1 MDMKNRVMAIVTL
14 LLMVVCSA
22 QADTYNIKRTQ
33 TFKSGETLK
42 CNFYFNWNFIWIR
55 VGDAS
60 LTIRDTIY
68 NGQKAKCMKL
78 LSSTNKK
85 ADSFFRMRDTLM
97 TVFTDKFKPLYYRK
111 ASVEGKKYRL
121 RQVWYNYLGNS
132 RVKVTQYSR
141 YNDEP
146 PIYKEDV
153 FSGKTIYD
161 MMSLLAFART
171 LDFTSLKKGTR
182 LSFPVASGKDI
193 EMQHLVYRGKKRTKS
208 DDGHEYDCF
217 KVSLI
222 TEEDGGEEEIVNF
235 YVTDDRNHLPILLD
249 LVLNFG
255 SAKARLSHMSGV
267 MYPVTA
273 VVD

>member
-1 MDMKNRVMAIVTL
+1 MKIRTVL
-14 LLMVVCSA
+14 LLIYLFVMCA
-22 QADTYNIKRTQ
+22 QPSGAQTIKRMQ

>member
-42 CNFYFNWNFIWIR
+42 CNFYFNWNFIWIKE
-55 VGDAS
+55 GDAS

-97 TVFTDKFKPLYYRK
+97 TVFTDDYKPLYYRK

-121 RQVWYNYLGNS
+121 RQVWYNYLDNS
-132 RVKVTQYSR
+132 RVKVAQYSR
-141 YNDEP
+141 YNDEA
-146 PIYKEDV
+146 PIYKEEV
-153 FSGKTIYD
+153 FNGPIYD
-161 MMSLLAFART
+161 MMSLLAYART
-171 LDFTSLKKGTR
+171 LDFTSLRKGTR
-182 LSFPVASGKDI
+182 LTFNVASGKKV
-193 EMQHLVYRGKKRTKS
+193 EKQHLVYRGKKKTKS

-217 KVSLI
+217 RVSLI
-222 TEEDGGEEEIVNF
+222 TEEDGDEEEIVNF
-235 YVTDDRNHLPILLD
+235 HVTDDRNHLPILLD
-249 LVLNFG
+249 LVLHFG

>member
-14 LLMVVCSA
+14 LLIVFCSA
-22 QADTYNIKRTQ
+22 QAGTYNIKRTQ
-33 TFKSGETLK
+33 AFKSGETLK
-42 CNFYFNWNFIWIR
+42 CNFYFNWNFIWIK
-55 VGDAS
+55 VGEAS

-97 TVFTDKFKPLYYRK
+97 TVFTDDYKPLYYRK

-121 RQVWYNYLGNS
+121 RQVWYSYLDAS
-132 RVKVTQYSR
+132 RVKVAQYSR
-141 YNDEP
+141 YNDEA
-146 PIYKEDV
+146 PIYKEEV
-153 FSGKTIYD
+153 FDGPIYD
-161 MMSLLAFART
+161 MMSLLAYART

-182 LSFPVASGKDI
+182 LTFNVASGKKV
-193 EMQHLVYRGKKRTKS
+193 EKQHLVYRGKKKTKS

-217 KVSLI
+217 RVSLI
-222 TEEDGGEEEIVNF
+222 TEEDGDEEEIVNF
-235 YVTDDRNHLPILLD
+235 HVTDDKNHLPVLLD

-255 SAKARLSHMSGV
+255 SAKARLSHKSGLL
-267 MYPVTA
+267 YPVTS

>member
-1 MDMKNRVMAIVTL
+1 MRIRTVL
-14 LLMVVCSA
+14 LLIYLFIMSA
-22 QADTYNIKRTQ
+22 LPSGAQ
-33 TFKSGETLK
+33 TIRRAQSFKSGETLK

-97 TVFTDKFKPLYYRK
+97 TVFTDNFKPLYYRK

-141 YNDEP
+141 YNDEA
-146 PIYKEDV
+146 PIYQEEV

-171 LDFTSLKKGTR
+171 IDFTSLKKGTR
-182 LSFPVASGKDI
+182 LSFPVASGKEI

-222 TEEDGGEEEIVNF
+222 AADGDDEEEIVNF
-235 YVTDDRNHLPILLD
+235 YVTDDKNHLPVLLD

-255 SAKARLSHMSGV
+255 SAKARLSHKSGLL
-267 MYPVTA
+267 YPVTS